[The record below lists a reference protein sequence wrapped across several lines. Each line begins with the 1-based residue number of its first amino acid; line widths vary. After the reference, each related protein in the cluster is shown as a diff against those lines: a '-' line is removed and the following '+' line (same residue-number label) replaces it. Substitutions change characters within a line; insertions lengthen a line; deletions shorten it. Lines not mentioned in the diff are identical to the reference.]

1 MYVLN
6 MKEKTI
12 KQFNSMDLSMF
23 INDLIKHND
32 QRLLNK
38 TFLFVPTK
46 KAVKYIIESSQKG
59 LS

>member
-12 KQFNSMDLSMF
+12 KQFNNMDLAMF
-23 INDLIKHND
+23 INDLIKYND
-32 QRLLNK
+32 QRLINK

-46 KAVKYIIESSQKG
+46 KAVKYIIESSKKG
-59 LS
+59 L

>member
-12 KQFNSMDLSMF
+12 KQFNNMDLAMF
-23 INDLIKHND
+23 INDLIKYND
-32 QRLLNK
+32 QRLINK

-46 KAVKYIIESSQKG
+46 KAVKYIIESSNKG
-59 LS
+59 L

>member
-46 KAVKYIIESSQKG
+46 KAVKYIIESYQKG
-59 LS
+59 L

>member
-46 KAVKYIIESSQKG
+46 KAVKYIIESSNKG
-59 LS
+59 A

>member
-6 MKEKTI
+6 MREKTI
-12 KQFNSMDLSMF
+12 KQFNSMDLAMF

-32 QRLLNK
+32 QRLINK

-46 KAVKYIIESSQKG
+46 KAVNYIINQSNKG
-59 LS
+59 L

>member
-12 KQFNSMDLSMF
+12 KQFNNMDLAMF
-23 INDLIKHND
+23 INDLIKYND

-46 KAVKYIIESSQKG
+46 KAVKYIIESSNKG
-59 LS
+59 A

>member
-12 KQFNSMDLSMF
+12 KQFNSMDLAMF

-46 KAVKYIIESSQKG
+46 KEVKYIINQSK
-59 LS
+59 

>member
-12 KQFNSMDLSMF
+12 KQFNNMDLAMF
-23 INDLIKHND
+23 INDLIKFND
-32 QRLLNK
+32 QRLINK

-46 KAVKYIIESSQKG
+46 KAVKYIINQSQKG
-59 LS
+59 L

>member
-12 KQFNSMDLSMF
+12 KQFNNMDLAMF
-23 INDLIKHND
+23 INDLIKYND
-32 QRLLNK
+32 QRLINK

-46 KAVKYIIESSQKG
+46 KAVKYIIESSNKG
-59 LS
+59 A

>member
-12 KQFNSMDLSMF
+12 KQFNSMDLSIF

-59 LS
+59 L

>member
-12 KQFNSMDLSMF
+12 KQFNNIDLAMF
-23 INDLIKHND
+23 INDLIKYND
-32 QRLLNK
+32 QRLINK

-46 KAVKYIIESSQKG
+46 KAVKYIIESSNKG
-59 LS
+59 A

>member
-12 KQFNSMDLSMF
+12 KQFNNMDLAMF
-23 INDLIKHND
+23 INDLIKYND
-32 QRLLNK
+32 QRLVNK

-46 KAVKYIIESSQKG
+46 KAVKYIIESSNKG
-59 LS
+59 A

>member
-1 MYVLN
+1 MR
-6 MKEKTI
+6 EKTI
-12 KQFNSMDLSMF
+12 KQFNNMDLAMF

-46 KAVKYIIESSQKG
+46 KAVKYIINQSK
-59 LS
+59 

>member
-12 KQFNSMDLSMF
+12 KQFNNMNLSIF

-46 KAVKYIIESSQKG
+46 KAVKYIIESSKKG
-59 LS
+59 L

>member
-6 MKEKTI
+6 MREKTI
-12 KQFNSMDLSMF
+12 KKFNSMDLSMF

-46 KAVKYIIESSQKG
+46 KAVKYIINQSNK
-59 LS
+59 

>member
-12 KQFNSMDLSMF
+12 KQFNNMDLAMF
-23 INDLIKHND
+23 INDLIKFND
-32 QRLLNK
+32 QRLINK

-46 KAVKYIIESSQKG
+46 KAVKYIIESSNKG
-59 LS
+59 A

>member
-46 KAVKYIIESSQKG
+46 KAVKYIIESSKKG
-59 LS
+59 L

>member
-6 MKEKTI
+6 MREKTI
-12 KQFNSMDLSMF
+12 KQFNSMDLAMF

-32 QRLLNK
+32 QRLINK

-46 KAVKYIIESSQKG
+46 KAVKYIINQSNK
-59 LS
+59 

>member
-12 KQFNSMDLSMF
+12 KQFNSMDLAMF
-23 INDLIKHND
+23 INDLIKYND
-32 QRLLNK
+32 QRLINK

-46 KAVKYIIESSQKG
+46 KAVKYIIESSNKG
-59 LS
+59 A